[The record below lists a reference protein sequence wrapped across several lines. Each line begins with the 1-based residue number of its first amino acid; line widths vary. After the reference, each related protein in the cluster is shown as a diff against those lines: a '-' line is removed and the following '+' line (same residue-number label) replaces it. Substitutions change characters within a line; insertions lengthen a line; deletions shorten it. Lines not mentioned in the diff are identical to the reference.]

1 MASLG
6 RTTADR
12 LTTDSFSRVAGALG
26 LFAAIIYSAIP
37 LQIVVHTNIGWIH
50 GYVSD
55 LGASGQPY
63 AWMFQA
69 IDGISG
75 ICIIVLAVALYR
87 RASATPLRAIGC
99 GALGLFGVSALG
111 DSLMPL
117 ECSSYLSAA
126 CKRAEDA
133 GLLSWQH
140 QGHLFLEHRHGGRGA
155 GQHGVHAAGQPRPAG
170 LGADGPLVVAGGGA
184 PDRRRPAVR
193 RVGGLAA
200 GRRAGRRRPAGDA
213 AADVRLDR
221 PLSVLVLRPPLDD
234 RPGAGERPLVATRA

>member
-12 LTTDSFSRVAGALG
+12 LTTDSFSRVAGGLG

-55 LGASGQPY
+55 LGASDQPY

-75 ICIIVLAVALYR
+75 ICVIVLAVAVYR
-87 RASATPLRAIGC
+87 RASATPLRVIGC
-99 GALGLFGVSALG
+99 GAVGLFGVSAVG

-140 QGHLFLEHRHGGRGA
+140 QGHLFSSIGTVVAVLASMVFLPLANRDLPGWERMGRWWWPGA
-155 GQHGVHAAGQPRPAG
+155 ALLIAVALLCGVWEVWQ
-170 LGADGPLVVAGGGA
+170 LADGPGGVAQ
-184 PDRRRPAVR
+184 
-193 RVGGLAA
+193 
-200 GRRAGRRRPAGDA
+200 RAMLLLMCAWVA
-213 AADVRLDR
+213 H
-221 PLSVLVLRPPLDD
+221 LSVLVLRPPLDD
-234 RPGAGERPLVATRA
+234 RPGAGERSLVATRA